1 MKHMKKHFLPLLLLL
16 PLAAGAQEEVAARA
30 EQGRLSVGVTV
41 APEYS
46 SRFAH
51 ALDVYGENLW
61 ELTGKD
67 ERGKASFR
75 AGLSLDYELLP
86 WLSFETGMLYAGKGY
101 HSGEILLRTDEN
113 DADGSYGRARLN
125 FHYLSVPLKAK
136 FLVLKGD
143 YPLFVT
149 AGFSPDFF
157 LGRNEK
163 LNGER
168 IAYYE
173 DGGVKFR
180 AVNLCGLVG
189 VGTRHDFTPTL
200 RLEAELG
207 FKSSMMPMNDEPLR
221 RNLYSLGLDV
231 RLYYKVGGKR

>member
-1 MKHMKKHFLPLLLLL
+1 MKKHFLPLLLLL

-86 WLSFETGMLYAGKGY
+86 WLSF
-101 HSGEILLRTDEN
+101 
-113 DADGSYGRARLN
+113 
-125 FHYLSVPLKAK
+125 
-136 FLVLKGD
+136 
-143 YPLFVT
+143 
-149 AGFSPDFF
+149 
-157 LGRNEK
+157 
-163 LNGER
+163 
-168 IAYYE
+168 
-173 DGGVKFR
+173 
-180 AVNLCGLVG
+180 
-189 VGTRHDFTPTL
+189 
-200 RLEAELG
+200 
-207 FKSSMMPMNDEPLR
+207 
-221 RNLYSLGLDV
+221 
-231 RLYYKVGGKR
+231 

>member
-1 MKHMKKHFLPLLLLL
+1 MAIRIDVLNMKHMKRLFLPLLLL
-16 PLAAGAQEEVAARA
+16 PLGAWAQDVAD
-30 EQGRLSVGVTV
+30 GRLSVGVTV

-51 ALDVYGENLW
+51 PLDVYGENLW
-61 ELTGKD
+61 ELAGKD

-75 AGLSLDYELLP
+75 AGLTLDYELLP
-86 WLSFETGMLYAGKGY
+86 WLSFETGMQYAGKGY
-101 HSGEILLRTDEN
+101 RSGEMILRTDEN
-113 DADGSYGRARLN
+113 DVGTSGRMKLN

-149 AGFSPDFF
+149 AGISPDFF
-157 LGRNEK
+157 LGRSTK

-189 VGTRHDFTPTL
+189 VGTRYDFTPFL

-231 RLYYKVGGKR
+231 RLYYKVGR